1 MNGTDVLEA
10 VRALCSSIV
19 ERRDAELVD
28 LTLERGGGTVLRVLV
43 DSAEGGI
50 SIDEITSISEEIS
63 RALDEDDPIDGHYT
77 LEVASPGL
85 ERPLVK
91 PADYLRFRGREIK
104 LKTLEPIEGRRN
116 FQGNV
121 STAGA
126 ETFVLDLG
134 RDGVV
139 EIPYSSVA
147 GAKLVVDW
155 DAVLK
160 GNR

>member
-1 MNGTDVLEA
+1 MNGSDALEV

-28 LTLERGGGTVLRVLV
+28 LSLERGGGTVLRVLV
-43 DSAEGGI
+43 DSVEGGI
-50 SIDEITSISEEIS
+50 SIDEIASISEEIS
-63 RALDEDDPIDGHYT
+63 RALDEEDPIAGRYT

-91 PADYLRFRGREIK
+91 PADYVRFQGREIK
-104 LKTLEPIEGRRN
+104 VKTEEPIEGRRN

-121 STAGA
+121 GAAGT
-126 ETFVLDLG
+126 ETFVLELG
-134 RDGVV
+134 IHGVV
-139 EIPYSSVA
+139 EIPYSAVA

-155 DAVLK
+155 DAVLR
-160 GNR
+160 GSR

>member
-1 MNGTDVLEA
+1 MDGTDVLEA
-10 VRALCSSIV
+10 VRALCTSIA
-19 ERRDAELVD
+19 ERRGAEIVD
-28 LTLERGGGTVLRVLV
+28 LSLDRGGGTVLRVLV
-43 DSAEGGI
+43 DTVEGGI
-50 SIDEITSISEEIS
+50 SIEEIASISEEIS
-63 RALDEDDPIDGHYT
+63 RGLDTEDPIPGRYT

-91 PADYLRFRGREIK
+91 PADYGRFQGREIK
-104 LKTLEPIEGRRN
+104 VKTQEPIEGRRN
-116 FQGNV
+116 FQGTV
-121 STAGA
+121 ARASD

-139 EIPYSSVA
+139 EIPYPAVA

-155 DAVLK
+155 EAELR